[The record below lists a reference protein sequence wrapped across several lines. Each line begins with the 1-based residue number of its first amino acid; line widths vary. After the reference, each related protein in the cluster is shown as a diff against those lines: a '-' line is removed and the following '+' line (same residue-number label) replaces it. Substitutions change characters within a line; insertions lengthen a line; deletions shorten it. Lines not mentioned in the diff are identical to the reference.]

1 MYSLR
6 MKKYSVSRSVKRTL
20 VAVGVYEVLLA
31 TNFLI
36 AAAFTPII
44 FFMGSDAN
52 PGDVSSLSV
61 VGGWILMFI
70 FWVCTPLSFVLN
82 WYMVFSKKAGHP
94 WWFFWLIPL
103 PFVGLLG
110 LTMLGLGVTPFIPF
124 SFN

>member
-1 MYSLR
+1 
-6 MKKYSVSRSVKRTL
+6 MKNYAMSRSIRRTL
-20 VAVGVYEVLLA
+20 VGIGIYEVLLA
-31 TNFLI
+31 TNLLV

-61 VGGWILMFI
+61 VVGWILMAI
-70 FWVCTPLSFVLN
+70 FWIGTPLSFILN

-94 WWFFWLIPL
+94 RWFFWLIPL
-103 PFVGLLG
+103 PFLGLLG
-110 LTMLGLGVTPFIPF
+110 LTMLGLGLGPFIPF